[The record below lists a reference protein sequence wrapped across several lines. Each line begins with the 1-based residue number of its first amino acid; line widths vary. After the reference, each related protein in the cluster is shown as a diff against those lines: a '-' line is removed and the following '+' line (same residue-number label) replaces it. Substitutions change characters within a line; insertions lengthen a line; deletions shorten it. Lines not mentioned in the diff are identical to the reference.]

1 MSISILGAI
10 FAPVLIA
17 NGSVTYDGFGQEAS
31 SKDASRTS
39 AQDSDSSSVKKDE
52 VLDEFGTFEIAVEDV
67 PLPQVLN
74 MLAIQSRRNIITSKR
89 VGNISVTAN
98 LFDVTFYEAL
108 DGILHIASL
117 CYEEDGNFIYVMT
130 CDEKVQRAEANRVLE
145 DRVFY
150 LDHISPG
157 DAESLAKPL
166 LSSKGMMSMLGEV
179 EGGFQPGATEAGGD
193 GWAHEP
199 VLVVRDYA
207 ENLKAIQTLLTDV
220 DTPPKQ
226 VMVEST
232 ILITKAKGD
241 YAWGMDV
248 SVLLKADFTQLLNPL
263 NPVSWLQNLQQQPQ
277 AGTILGP
284 GESGTP
290 TNNALAIQSTVGQTT
305 EAGGFKLG
313 VLNDNVG
320 IFLRLL
326 DEVSDTTI
334 LARPKILALNRQ
346 RAQVLV
352 GERVAYLSTTQ
363 TETAAT
369 QTVQFL
375 ETGINLILRPFISR
389 DGSIRMELYPSV
401 SNANLRSIGNADG
414 IGTTVVPDELTNEIT
429 TNVRVRDG
437 ETVVLGGLFKD
448 ETTINRRSVPGLG
461 DVPILGNAFNGQN
474 DDVRRQ
480 EIIFLVTPTIIREEI
495 MTQASEQADEL
506 VGNVMV
512 GVREGLLPWARETL
526 AINSN
531 HDAYKAMDTGE
542 VDLAL
547 SHINRSLRNN
557 PNQPEM
563 VQMREDLLGEE
574 SIQSHD
580 GDILRGIFDRTFYNN
595 PNASY
600 PGDLPKSDPLSS
612 NTGGGS
618 TDAVETGSNRQ
629 QASSGM
635 ESETVGTWTDSTAAN
650 VPSGE
655 QSEATAV
662 AEPVVMKAEASSEND
677 TNPAVETASSLES
690 ATTVSD
696 TFGTTE
702 DPAVETASGLE
713 SATTVSDTF
722 GTTEDPAVETASGL
736 ESATTVSDTF
746 GTTED
751 PAVETASTLESA
763 TTMADTFESSPDP
776 AVETSKRLEETTT
789 VATAEPS
796 YDDAFEGDMPFE
808 ITPAVKDDNTYD
820 STLFDTQEN
829 SDASDEF
836 AGDEAENS
844 EVQSDYNPQVG
855 SVNEFDGGTHDGLW
869 NLPGTDDSSSV
880 EFDNRF
886 DTFADITPASTIKVD
901 SSNEGQQEYF
911 SSAIP
916 FESVEYSEEGANSD
930 GNSGTSPD
938 SVVQKNFMFST
949 LFRTSLLEWW
959 IAQARFGNSMSESFA
974 SADDE

>member
-1 MSISILGAI
+1 MTDPQINRTTITILGALL
-10 FAPVLIA
+10 APALAATAAGPVDGPR
-17 NGSVTYDGFGQEAS
+17 GSAPS
-31 SKDASRTS
+31 DAALAF
-39 AQDSDSSSVKKDE
+39 AQDAE
-52 VLDEFGTFEIAVEDV
+52 VPADDKVIDEFGTFEIAVEDV

-89 VGNISVTAN
+89 VGSVSVTAN

-150 LDHISPG
+150 LDHISSG

-166 LSSKGMMSMLGEV
+166 LSSKGVMSMLGEV
-179 EGGFQPGATEAGGD
+179 EGGFQPGTTEAGGD

-207 ENLKAIQTLLTDV
+207 ENLDAIQTLLADV

-248 SVLLKADFTQLLNPL
+248 SVLLKANFTELLNPL
-263 NPVSWLQNLQQQPQ
+263 NPVSWLQALQQQPT
-277 AGTILGP
+277 AGTP
-284 GESGTP
+284 GTNVQGTP
-290 TNNALAIQSTVGQTT
+290 TNNALAIQSTVGQTSD
-305 EAGGFKLG
+305 AGGFKFG
-313 VLNDNVG
+313 ILNDNVG
-320 IFLRLL
+320 VFLRLL

-401 SNANLRSIGNADG
+401 SNATLRSVGNADG
-414 IGTTVVPDELTNEIT
+414 VGTTVVPDELTNEIT

-461 DVPILGNAFNGQN
+461 DVPLVGDAFKGQN

-480 EIIFLVTPTIIREEI
+480 EIIFLVTPTIIREEV
-495 MTQASEQADEL
+495 MTRASEQAEEL
-506 VGNVMV
+506 VGNVLV

-526 AINSN
+526 ALNSN
-531 HDAYKAMDTGE
+531 HDAYQAIDSGD

-563 VQMREDLLGEE
+563 VQMREDLMGED
-574 SIQSHD
+574 SAQSAD
-580 GDILRGIFDRTFYNN
+580 EDILRGIFDRTFYDSTG
-595 PNASY
+595 ASVDA
-600 PGDLPKSDPLSS
+600 PASDPLASPPAAE
-612 NTGGGS
+612 TIGS
-618 TDAVETGSNRQ
+618 WSDPAEAPDASASGPAVVRDEAVPAAPAPIESAAALEAATTATPEGLEPAPAAVES
-629 QASSGM
+629 A
-635 ESETVGTWTDSTAAN
+635 ETL
-650 VPSGE
+650 
-655 QSEATAV
+655 
-662 AEPVVMKAEASSEND
+662 EN
-677 TNPAVETASSLES
+677 
-690 ATTVSD
+690 ATTV
-696 TFGTTE
+696 TTTE
-702 DPAVETASGLE
+702 PEADDQA
-713 SATTVSDTF
+713 
-722 GTTEDPAVETASGL
+722 
-736 ESATTVSDTF
+736 
-746 GTTED
+746 
-751 PAVETASTLESA
+751 
-763 TTMADTFESSPDP
+763 ADTS
-776 AVETSKRLEETTT
+776 
-789 VATAEPS
+789 
-796 YDDAFEGDMPFE
+796 G
-808 ITPAVKDDNTYD
+808 
-820 STLFDTQEN
+820 
-829 SDASDEF
+829 
-836 AGDEAENS
+836 
-844 EVQSDYNPQVG
+844 
-855 SVNEFDGGTHDGLW
+855 
-869 NLPGTDDSSSV
+869 
-880 EFDNRF
+880 F
-886 DTFADITPASTIKVD
+886 DTFADIVPVTATGRDVASRTFF
-901 SSNEGQQEYF
+901 SNLF
-911 SSAIP
+911 P
-916 FESVEYSEEGANSD
+916 NS
-930 GNSGTSPD
+930 
-938 SVVQKNFMFST
+938 MF
-949 LFRTSLLEWW
+949 EWW
-959 IAQARFGNSMSESFA
+959 IRQARLEAGSPTNLVSVDAE
-974 SADDE
+974 

>member
-1 MSISILGAI
+1 MTNFKLNRMSISIIGAF

-17 NGSVTYDGFGQEAS
+17 NGSVPYDGFGQEAS
-31 SKDASRTS
+31 GSDASQAAS
-39 AQDSDSSSVKKDE
+39 QDSGDSSVKKDE

-89 VGNISVTAN
+89 VGNVSVTAN

-179 EGGFQPGATEAGGD
+179 EGGFQPGTTEAGGD

-207 ENLKAIQTLLTDV
+207 ENLDAIQTLLTDV

-277 AGTILGP
+277 AGTVLGP
-284 GESGTP
+284 AEGNTP
-290 TNNALAIQSTVGQTT
+290 TTNGLAIQSTVGQTT
-305 EAGGFKLG
+305 EAGGFKFG
-313 VLNDNVG
+313 ILNNNVG
-320 IFLRLL
+320 VFLRLL

-461 DVPILGNAFNGQN
+461 DVPILGDAFNGQN

-480 EIIFLVTPTIIREEI
+480 EIIFLVTPTIIREEV
-495 MTQASEQADEL
+495 MTKASEQADEL

-531 HDAYKAMDTGE
+531 HDAYNAMDTGD

-547 SHINRSLRNN
+547 SHINRSLRNH

-574 SIQSHD
+574 SVQSQD
-580 GDILRGIFDRTFYNN
+580 GDILRGIFDRTFYSE
-595 PNASY
+595 PGNA
-600 PGDLPKSDPLSS
+600 PQGDMPKSDPLSS
-612 NTGGGS
+612 NS
-618 TDAVETGSNRQ
+618 TTSSDADQLADAVESHDGQ
-629 QASSGM
+629 QVASSGV
-635 ESETVGTWTDSTAAN
+635 ESDSLGTWVDPTAEEMPSSQEASAPAAGESVAAKADTEPEFEVNPAIETASALESASTDDESFEN
-650 VPSGE
+650 VP
-655 QSEATAV
+655 
-662 AEPVVMKAEASSEND
+662 
-677 TNPAVETASSLES
+677 NPSVETAS
-690 ATTVSD
+690 A
-696 TFGTTE
+696 
-702 DPAVETASGLE
+702 
-713 SATTVSDTF
+713 
-722 GTTEDPAVETASGL
+722 
-736 ESATTVSDTF
+736 
-746 GTTED
+746 
-751 PAVETASTLESA
+751 LESA
-763 TTMADTFESSPDP
+763 TTMADSDETASNPSIESSSELEKSTTMAAADP
-776 AVETSKRLEETTT
+776 SFEDAGSDDLPFEVSSSETT
-789 VATAEPS
+789 
-796 YDDAFEGDMPFE
+796 
-808 ITPAVKDDNTYD
+808 DNDFD
-820 STLFDTQEN
+820 STLFDSQ
-829 SDASDEF
+829 DASDDTDEF
-836 AGDEAENS
+836 SSDENETGEAQS
-844 EVQSDYNPQVG
+844 EFEALTG
-855 SVNEFDGGTHDGLW
+855 SANEFDGSNDEELW
-869 NLPGTDDSSSV
+869 NIPGTEEAPSTDYDSG
-880 EFDNRF
+880 F
-886 DTFADITPASTIKVD
+886 DTFEDITPASTIKVET
-901 SSNEGQQEYF
+901 SNEGQQDYF

-916 FESVEYSEEGANSD
+916 FESIEYEDSNMESGESVEAAPEFVAQN
-930 GNSGTSPD
+930 
-938 SVVQKNFMFST
+938 NFMFTT

-959 IAQARFGNSMSESFA
+959 MAQGRVGNLTSENFA
-974 SADDE
+974 SADGQ